1 MINREQIINRSTTL
15 LEALDIMDKTDR
27 RLLIVCD
34 NVFFVGVISIG
45 DIQRA
50 LLGKKD
56 LSLPVTE
63 YIRPDIMVSTV
74 DDDIDSVKEM
84 MRKQRIESMPIIDRD
99 HKLVDVINWDDL
111 FPEGNE
117 EKDDKLNYPVVI
129 MAGGKGTRLR
139 PLTNIIPKPLIPVSD
154 KTIIED
160 IMNSFKK
167 VGCESFFISVNYK
180 REMIE
185 DYFLKK
191 NEWDIKFVHEDVPLG
206 TAGAL
211 GFLKGRIKSTFFV
224 INCDTLVDLKISDV
238 VEYHHA
244 NSNDITMVSVVKKM
258 KIPYGTIETDVGG
271 VVKQIREKP
280 EFIYQIN
287 SGMYVLEPI
296 AFEYIE
302 ENKHINFTELVDRM
316 IADGRKVGA
325 FPVQERAWVDMGN
338 WMEYLK
344 LVEKYSEG
352 ND

>member
-1 MINREQIINRSTTL
+1 M
-15 LEALDIMDKTDR
+15 
-27 RLLIVCD
+27 
-34 NVFFVGVISIG
+34 
-45 DIQRA
+45 
-50 LLGKKD
+50 
-56 LSLPVTE
+56 
-63 YIRPDIMVSTV
+63 
-74 DDDIDSVKEM
+74 
-84 MRKQRIESMPIIDRD
+84 
-99 HKLVDVINWDDL
+99 
-111 FPEGNE
+111 
-117 EKDDKLNYPVVI
+117 
-129 MAGGKGTRLR
+129 
-139 PLTNIIPKPLIPVSD
+139 
-154 KTIIED
+154 
-160 IMNSFKK
+160 
-167 VGCESFFISVNYK
+167 
-180 REMIE
+180 
-185 DYFLKK
+185 
-191 NEWDIKFVHEDVPLG
+191 PLG

-244 NSNDITMVSVVKKM
+244 NSNDITMVSVVKTM